1 MKGLNMKVKIKTL
14 GCKVNFVESLALEER
29 LRKAGF
35 EIADSDEEICDV
47 FILNSCSVTN
57 ESDKKSRQALSR
69 NRKINPDNYSVIMG
83 CYSQVS
89 KDELL
94 ENKNVNLVVGN
105 KDKLDIS
112 YLMTL
117 DKDKGEKVYDISK
130 YREFED
136 LPLHGTGEKT
146 RGFIKIE
153 DGCDNFCSYCI
164 IPYARGRVRSRSIE
178 SIKKEASS
186 LGETAKEIVITGIEV
201 ASYGKDLKDATL
213 IDAIEAV
220 HAAAPNVRIRL
231 SSLEISVITDDFLR
245 RLKSISRVCDQFHL
259 SLQSGSDNVLKAMNR
274 KYNKE
279 TFKKKV
285 DLIRSYY
292 PSAGITTDIIVG
304 FPGETE
310 EDHESTVQYLKDLK
324 LSRIHIFPYSIRKG
338 TKAAD
343 MEQVDG
349 NIKIRRKNE
358 LEKLGEELQEEF
370 KNSLLNKEEEV
381 LIEER
386 TKGFFTGYTR
396 NYVKAEISCD
406 EYPDLKLN
414 SVINT
419 MLVEEKGEKKWIV
432 CSAK

>member
-1 MKGLNMKVKIKTL
+1 MKVKIKTL

-35 EIADSDEEICDV
+35 EIVDSNEEICDI

-69 NRKINPDNYSVIMG
+69 NRKMNPDNYSVIMG

-112 YLMTL
+112 YLMNL

-130 YREFED
+130 YIEFED
-136 LPLHGTGEKT
+136 LPLHGPGEKT

-164 IPYARGRVRSRSIE
+164 IPFARGRVRSRSIE
-178 SIKKEASS
+178 SIKKEATS
-186 LGETAKEIVITGIEV
+186 LGQNAKEIVITGIEV
-201 ASYGKDLKDATL
+201 ASYGKDLKDVTL

-220 HAAAPNVRIRL
+220 HEAAPNVRIRL

-245 RLKSISRVCDQFHL
+245 RLKNISQFCDQFHL

-285 DLIRSYY
+285 DLIRTYY
-292 PSAGITTDIIVG
+292 PNSGITTDIIVG

-358 LEKLGEELQEEF
+358 LEKLGEELQDEF
-370 KNSLLNKEEEV
+370 KNSLLNKKEEV

-414 SVINT
+414 SVVSA

>member
-1 MKGLNMKVKIKTL
+1 MKVKIKTL

-35 EIADSDEEICDV
+35 EIVDSNEEICDI

-69 NRKINPDNYSVIMG
+69 NRKMNPDNYSVIMG

-89 KDELL
+89 KEELL

-112 YLMTL
+112 YLMNL

-130 YREFED
+130 YIEFED

-164 IPYARGRVRSRSIE
+164 IPFARGRVRSRSIE
-178 SIKKEASS
+178 SIKKEATS
-186 LGETAKEIVITGIEV
+186 LGQNAKEIVITGIEV
-201 ASYGKDLKDATL
+201 ASYGKDLKDVTL

-220 HAAAPNVRIRL
+220 HEAAPNVRIRL

-245 RLKSISRVCDQFHL
+245 RLKNISQFCDQFHL

-279 TFKKKV
+279 TFEKKV
-285 DLIRSYY
+285 DLIRAYY
-292 PSAGITTDIIVG
+292 PNAGITTDIIVG

-349 NIKIRRKNE
+349 NIKIRRKNV
-358 LEKLGEELQEEF
+358 LEKLGEELQDEF

-414 SVINT
+414 SIVSA

>member
-1 MKGLNMKVKIKTL
+1 MKVKIKTL

-35 EIADSDEEICDV
+35 EIVDSNEEICDI

-69 NRKINPDNYSVIMG
+69 NRKMNPDNYSVIMG

-89 KDELL
+89 KEELL

-112 YLMTL
+112 YLMNL

-130 YREFED
+130 YIEFED

-164 IPYARGRVRSRSIE
+164 IPFARGRVRSRSIE
-178 SIKKEASS
+178 SIKKEAAS
-186 LGETAKEIVITGIEV
+186 LGKNAKEIVITGIEV
-201 ASYGKDLKDATL
+201 ASYGKDLKDVTL

-220 HAAAPNVRIRL
+220 HEAAPNVRIRL

-245 RLKSISRVCDQFHL
+245 RLKNISQFCDQFHL

-279 TFKKKV
+279 SFKKKV
-285 DLIRSYY
+285 DLIRTYY
-292 PSAGITTDIIVG
+292 PNAGITTDIIVG
-304 FPGETE
+304 FPVETE

-358 LEKLGEELQEEF
+358 LEKLGEELQDEF
-370 KNSLLNKEEEV
+370 KNSLLNKKEEV

-414 SVINT
+414 SVVSA

>member
-1 MKGLNMKVKIKTL
+1 MKVKIKTL

-35 EIADSDEEICDV
+35 EIVDSNEEICDI

-69 NRKINPDNYSVIMG
+69 NRKMNPDNYSVIMG

-112 YLMTL
+112 YLMNL

-130 YREFED
+130 YIEFED

-164 IPYARGRVRSRSIE
+164 IPFARGRVRSRSIE
-178 SIKKEASS
+178 SIKKEAAS
-186 LGETAKEIVITGIEV
+186 LGENAKEIVITGIEV
-201 ASYGKDLKDATL
+201 ASYGKDLKDVTL

-220 HAAAPNVRIRL
+220 HEAAPNVRIRL

-245 RLKSISRVCDQFHL
+245 RLKNISQFCDQFHL

-279 TFKKKV
+279 SFKKKV
-285 DLIRSYY
+285 DLIRTYY
-292 PSAGITTDIIVG
+292 PNAGITTDIIVG

-358 LEKLGEELQEEF
+358 LEKLGEELQDEF
-370 KNSLLNKEEEV
+370 KNSLLNKKEEV

-406 EYPDLKLN
+406 EYSDLKLN
-414 SVINT
+414 SVVSA

>member
-1 MKGLNMKVKIKTL
+1 MKVKIKTL

-35 EIADSDEEICDV
+35 EIVDSNEEICDI

-69 NRKINPDNYSVIMG
+69 NRKMNPDNYSVIMG

-112 YLMTL
+112 YLMNL

-130 YREFED
+130 YIEFED

-164 IPYARGRVRSRSIE
+164 IPFARGRVRSRSIE
-178 SIKKEASS
+178 SIKKEATS
-186 LGETAKEIVITGIEV
+186 LGQNAKEIVITGIEV
-201 ASYGKDLKDATL
+201 ASYGKDLKDVTL

-245 RLKSISRVCDQFHL
+245 RLKNISQFCDQFHL
-259 SLQSGSDNVLKAMNR
+259 SLQSGSDNILKAMNR

-279 TFKKKV
+279 SFKKKV
-285 DLIRSYY
+285 DLIRTYY
-292 PSAGITTDIIVG
+292 PIAGITTDIIVG

-370 KNSLLNKEEEV
+370 KNSLLNKKEEV

-414 SVINT
+414 SVVSA

>member
-1 MKGLNMKVKIKTL
+1 MKVKIKTL

-35 EIADSDEEICDV
+35 EIVDSNEEICDI

-69 NRKINPDNYSVIMG
+69 NRKMNPDNYSVIMG

-112 YLMTL
+112 YLMNL

-130 YREFED
+130 YIEFED

-164 IPYARGRVRSRSIE
+164 IPFARGRVRSRSIE
-178 SIKKEASS
+178 SIKKEATS
-186 LGETAKEIVITGIEV
+186 LGQNAKEIVITGIEV
-201 ASYGKDLKDATL
+201 ASYGKDLKDVTL

-220 HAAAPNVRIRL
+220 HEAAPNVRIRL

-245 RLKSISRVCDQFHL
+245 RLKNISQFCDQFHL

-285 DLIRSYY
+285 DLIRTYY
-292 PSAGITTDIIVG
+292 PNSGITTDIIVG

-338 TKAAD
+338 TKAVD

-358 LEKLGEELQEEF
+358 LEKLGEELQDEF
-370 KNSLLNKEEEV
+370 KNSLLNKKEEV

-414 SVINT
+414 SVVSA

>member
-1 MKGLNMKVKIKTL
+1 MKVKIKTL

-35 EIADSDEEICDV
+35 EIVDSNEEICDI

-69 NRKINPDNYSVIMG
+69 NRKMNPDNYSVIMG

-112 YLMTL
+112 YLMNL

-130 YREFED
+130 YIEFED

-164 IPYARGRVRSRSIE
+164 IPFARGRVRSRSIE
-178 SIKKEASS
+178 SIKKEATS
-186 LGETAKEIVITGIEV
+186 LGQIAKEIVITGIEV
-201 ASYGKDLKDATL
+201 ASYGKDLKDVTL

-220 HAAAPNVRIRL
+220 HEAAPNVRIRL

-245 RLKSISRVCDQFHL
+245 RLKNISQFCDQFHL

-279 TFKKKV
+279 SFKKKV
-285 DLIRSYY
+285 DLIRTYY
-292 PSAGITTDIIVG
+292 PNAGITTDIIVG

-414 SVINT
+414 SVVSA

>member
-1 MKGLNMKVKIKTL
+1 MKVKIKTL

-245 RLKSISRVCDQFHL
+245 RLKSISRFCDQFHL

-310 EDHESTVQYLKDLK
+310 EDHESTVRYLKDLK

>member
-1 MKGLNMKVKIKTL
+1 MKVKIKTL

-35 EIADSDEEICDV
+35 EIVDSNEEICDI

-69 NRKINPDNYSVIMG
+69 NRKMNPDNYSVIMG

-89 KDELL
+89 KEELL

-112 YLMTL
+112 YLMNL

-130 YREFED
+130 YIEFED

-164 IPYARGRVRSRSIE
+164 IPFARGRVRSRSIE
-178 SIKKEASS
+178 SIKKEAAS
-186 LGETAKEIVITGIEV
+186 LGKNAKEIVITGIEV
-201 ASYGKDLKDATL
+201 ASYGKDLKDVTL

-220 HAAAPNVRIRL
+220 HEAAPNVRIRL

-245 RLKSISRVCDQFHL
+245 RLKNISQFCDQFHL

-279 TFKKKV
+279 TFEKKV
-285 DLIRSYY
+285 DLIRAYY
-292 PSAGITTDIIVG
+292 PNAGITTDIIVG

-358 LEKLGEELQEEF
+358 LEKLGEELQDEF
-370 KNSLLNKEEEV
+370 KNSLLNKKEEV

-414 SVINT
+414 SVVSA

>member
-1 MKGLNMKVKIKTL
+1 MKVKIKTL

-35 EIADSDEEICDV
+35 EIVDSNEEICDI

-69 NRKINPDNYSVIMG
+69 NRKMNPDNYSVIMG

-112 YLMTL
+112 YLMNL

-130 YREFED
+130 YIEFED

-164 IPYARGRVRSRSIE
+164 IPFARGRVRSRSIE
-178 SIKKEASS
+178 SIKKEATS
-186 LGETAKEIVITGIEV
+186 LGQNAKEIVITGIEV
-201 ASYGKDLKDATL
+201 ASYGKDLKDVTL

-220 HAAAPNVRIRL
+220 HEAAPNVRIRL

-245 RLKSISRVCDQFHL
+245 RLKNISQFCDQFHL

-285 DLIRSYY
+285 DLIRTYY
-292 PSAGITTDIIVG
+292 PNSGITTDIIVG

-358 LEKLGEELQEEF
+358 LEKLGEELQDEF
-370 KNSLLNKEEEV
+370 KNSLLNKKEEV

-414 SVINT
+414 SVVSA

>member
-1 MKGLNMKVKIKTL
+1 MKVKIKTL

-35 EIADSDEEICDV
+35 EIVDSNEEICDI

-69 NRKINPDNYSVIMG
+69 NRKMNPDNYSVIMG

-112 YLMTL
+112 YLMNL
-117 DKDKGEKVYDISK
+117 DKDNGEKVYDISK
-130 YREFED
+130 YIEFED

-164 IPYARGRVRSRSIE
+164 IPFARGRVRSRSIE
-178 SIKKEASS
+178 SIKKEATS
-186 LGETAKEIVITGIEV
+186 LGQNAKEIVITGIEV
-201 ASYGKDLKDATL
+201 ASYGKDLKDVTL

-245 RLKSISRVCDQFHL
+245 RLKNISQFCDQFHL
-259 SLQSGSDNVLKAMNR
+259 SLQSGSDNILKAMNR

-279 TFKKKV
+279 SFKKKV
-285 DLIRSYY
+285 DLIRTYY
-292 PSAGITTDIIVG
+292 PIAGITTDIIVG

-358 LEKLGEELQEEF
+358 LEKLGEELQDEF
-370 KNSLLNKEEEV
+370 KNSLLNKKEEV

-414 SVINT
+414 SIVSA

>member
-1 MKGLNMKVKIKTL
+1 MKVKIKTL

-35 EIADSDEEICDV
+35 EIVDSNEEICDI

-69 NRKINPDNYSVIMG
+69 NRKMNPDNYSVIMG

-112 YLMTL
+112 YLMNL
-117 DKDKGEKVYDISK
+117 GKDNGEKVYDISK
-130 YREFED
+130 YIEFED

-164 IPYARGRVRSRSIE
+164 IPFARGRVRSRSIE
-178 SIKKEASS
+178 SIKKEATS
-186 LGETAKEIVITGIEV
+186 LGQNAKEIVITGIEV
-201 ASYGKDLKDATL
+201 ASYGKDLKDVTL

-220 HAAAPNVRIRL
+220 HEAAPNVRIRL

-245 RLKSISRVCDQFHL
+245 RLKNISQFCDQFHL

-285 DLIRSYY
+285 DLIRTYY
-292 PSAGITTDIIVG
+292 PNAGITTDIIVG

-358 LEKLGEELQEEF
+358 LDKLGEELQDEF
-370 KNSLLNKEEEV
+370 KNSLLNKKEEV

-414 SVINT
+414 SVVSA

>member
-1 MKGLNMKVKIKTL
+1 MKVKIKTL

-35 EIADSDEEICDV
+35 EIVDSNEEICDI

-69 NRKINPDNYSVIMG
+69 NRKMNPDNYSVIMG

-112 YLMTL
+112 YLMNL
-117 DKDKGEKVYDISK
+117 GKDKGEKVYDISK
-130 YREFED
+130 YIEFED

-164 IPYARGRVRSRSIE
+164 IPFARGRVRSRSIE
-178 SIKKEASS
+178 SIKKEATS
-186 LGETAKEIVITGIEV
+186 LGQNAKEIVITGIEV
-201 ASYGKDLKDATL
+201 ASYGKDLKDVTL

-220 HAAAPNVRIRL
+220 HEAAPNVRIRL

-245 RLKSISRVCDQFHL
+245 RLKNISQFCDQFHL

-279 TFKKKV
+279 SFKKKV
-285 DLIRSYY
+285 DLIRTYY
-292 PSAGITTDIIVG
+292 PNAGITTDIIVG

-324 LSRIHIFPYSIRKG
+324 LSRIHIFPYSVRKG

-370 KNSLLNKEEEV
+370 KNSLLNKKEEV

-414 SVINT
+414 SVVSA

>member
-1 MKGLNMKVKIKTL
+1 MKVKIKTL

-35 EIADSDEEICDV
+35 EIVDSNEEICDI

-69 NRKINPDNYSVIMG
+69 NRKMNPDNYSVIMG

-112 YLMTL
+112 YLMNL

-130 YREFED
+130 YIEFED

-164 IPYARGRVRSRSIE
+164 IPFARGRVRSRSIE
-178 SIKKEASS
+178 SIKKEATS
-186 LGETAKEIVITGIEV
+186 LGQNAKEIVITGIEV

-220 HAAAPNVRIRL
+220 HEAAPNVRIRL

-245 RLKSISRVCDQFHL
+245 RLKNISQFCDQFHL

-279 TFKKKV
+279 SFKKKV
-285 DLIRSYY
+285 DLIRTYY
-292 PSAGITTDIIVG
+292 PNAGITTDIIVG

-358 LEKLGEELQEEF
+358 LEKLGEELQDEF
-370 KNSLLNKEEEV
+370 KNSLLNKKEEV

-406 EYPDLKLN
+406 EYSDLKLN
-414 SVINT
+414 SVVSA

>member
-1 MKGLNMKVKIKTL
+1 MKVKIKTL

-35 EIADSDEEICDV
+35 EIVDSNEEICDI

-69 NRKINPDNYSVIMG
+69 NRKMNPDNYSVIMG

-112 YLMTL
+112 YLMNL
-117 DKDKGEKVYDISK
+117 DKDNGEKVYDISK
-130 YREFED
+130 YIEFED

-164 IPYARGRVRSRSIE
+164 IPFARGRVRSRSIE
-178 SIKKEASS
+178 SIKKEATS
-186 LGETAKEIVITGIEV
+186 LGQNAKEIVITGIEV
-201 ASYGKDLKDATL
+201 ASYGKDLKDVTL

-220 HAAAPNVRIRL
+220 HEAAPNVRIRL

-245 RLKSISRVCDQFHL
+245 RLKNISQFCDQFHL

-279 TFKKKV
+279 SFKKKV
-285 DLIRSYY
+285 DLIRTYY
-292 PSAGITTDIIVG
+292 PNAGITTDIIVG

-370 KNSLLNKEEEV
+370 KNSLLNKKEEV

-414 SVINT
+414 SVVSA

>member
-1 MKGLNMKVKIKTL
+1 MKVKIKTL

-35 EIADSDEEICDV
+35 EIVDSNEEICDI

-69 NRKINPDNYSVIMG
+69 NRKMNPDNYSVIMG

-112 YLMTL
+112 YLMNL

-130 YREFED
+130 YIEFED

-164 IPYARGRVRSRSIE
+164 IPFARGRVRSRSIE
-178 SIKKEASS
+178 SIKKEATS
-186 LGETAKEIVITGIEV
+186 LGQNAKEIVITGIEV
-201 ASYGKDLKDATL
+201 ASYGKDLKDVTL

-220 HAAAPNVRIRL
+220 HEAAPNVRIRL

-245 RLKSISRVCDQFHL
+245 RLKNISQFCDQFHL

-279 TFKKKV
+279 SFKKKV
-285 DLIRSYY
+285 DLIRTYY
-292 PSAGITTDIIVG
+292 PNAGITTDIIVG

-358 LEKLGEELQEEF
+358 LEKLGEELQDEF
-370 KNSLLNKEEEV
+370 KNSLLNKKEEV

-406 EYPDLKLN
+406 EYSDLKLN
-414 SVINT
+414 SVVSA

>member
-1 MKGLNMKVKIKTL
+1 MKVKIKTL

-29 LRKAGF
+29 LIKAGF
-35 EIADSDEEICDV
+35 EIVDSNEEMCDI

-69 NRKINPDNYSVIMG
+69 NRKMNPDNYSVIMG

-112 YLMTL
+112 YLMNL

-130 YREFED
+130 YIEFED

-164 IPYARGRVRSRSIE
+164 IPFARGRVRSRSIE
-178 SIKKEASS
+178 SIKKEATS
-186 LGETAKEIVITGIEV
+186 LGQNAKEIVITGIEV
-201 ASYGKDLKDATL
+201 ASYGKDLKEVTL

-220 HAAAPNVRIRL
+220 HEAAPNVRIRL

-245 RLKSISRVCDQFHL
+245 RLKNISQFCDQFHL

-279 TFKKKV
+279 SFKKKV
-285 DLIRSYY
+285 DLIRTYY
-292 PSAGITTDIIVG
+292 PNAGITTDIIVG
-304 FPGETE
+304 FPGEME

-338 TKAAD
+338 TKAANMD
-343 MEQVDG
+343 QVDG

-370 KNSLLNKEEEV
+370 KNSLLNKKEEV

-414 SVINT
+414 SVVSA
-419 MLVEEKGEKKWIV
+419 MLVEEKGGKKWIV

>member
-1 MKGLNMKVKIKTL
+1 MKVKIKTL

-35 EIADSDEEICDV
+35 EIVDSNEEICDI

-69 NRKINPDNYSVIMG
+69 NRKMNPDNYSVIMG

-112 YLMTL
+112 YLMNL
-117 DKDKGEKVYDISK
+117 GKDKGEKVYDISK
-130 YREFED
+130 YIEFED

-164 IPYARGRVRSRSIE
+164 IPFARGRVRSRSIE
-178 SIKKEASS
+178 SIKKEATS
-186 LGETAKEIVITGIEV
+186 LGQNAKEIVITGIEV
-201 ASYGKDLKDATL
+201 ASYGKDLKDVTL
-213 IDAIEAV
+213 IDAIEAI
-220 HAAAPNVRIRL
+220 HEAAPNVRIRL

-245 RLKSISRVCDQFHL
+245 RLKNISQFCDQFHL

-279 TFKKKV
+279 SFKKKV
-285 DLIRSYY
+285 DLIRTYY
-292 PSAGITTDIIVG
+292 PNAGITTDIIVG

-358 LEKLGEELQEEF
+358 LDKLGEELQDEF
-370 KNSLLNKEEEV
+370 KNSLLNKKEEV

-414 SVINT
+414 SVVSA

>member
-1 MKGLNMKVKIKTL
+1 MKVKIKTL

-35 EIADSDEEICDV
+35 EIVDSNEEICDI

-69 NRKINPDNYSVIMG
+69 NRKMNPDNYSVIMG

-112 YLMTL
+112 YLMNL

-130 YREFED
+130 YIEFED

-164 IPYARGRVRSRSIE
+164 IPFARGRVRSRSIE
-178 SIKKEASS
+178 SIKKEATS
-186 LGETAKEIVITGIEV
+186 LGQNAKEIVITGIEV
-201 ASYGKDLKDATL
+201 ASYGKDLKDVTL

-220 HAAAPNVRIRL
+220 HEAAPNVRIRL

-245 RLKSISRVCDQFHL
+245 RLKNISQFCDQFHL

-279 TFKKKV
+279 SFKKKV
-285 DLIRSYY
+285 DLIRTYY
-292 PSAGITTDIIVG
+292 PNAGITTDIIVG

-324 LSRIHIFPYSIRKG
+324 LSRIHIFPYSVRKG

-358 LEKLGEELQEEF
+358 LEKLGEELQDEF

-414 SVINT
+414 SVVSA

>member
-1 MKGLNMKVKIKTL
+1 MKVKIKTL

-35 EIADSDEEICDV
+35 EIVDSNEEICDI

-69 NRKINPDNYSVIMG
+69 NRKMNPDNYSVIMG

-112 YLMTL
+112 YLMNL
-117 DKDKGEKVYDISK
+117 GKDKGEKVYDISK
-130 YREFED
+130 YIEFED

-164 IPYARGRVRSRSIE
+164 IPFARGRVRSRSIE
-178 SIKKEASS
+178 SIKKEATS
-186 LGETAKEIVITGIEV
+186 LGQNAKEIVITGIEV
-201 ASYGKDLKDATL
+201 ASYGKDLKDVTL

-220 HAAAPNVRIRL
+220 HEAAPNVRIRL

-245 RLKSISRVCDQFHL
+245 RLKNISQFCDQFHL

-285 DLIRSYY
+285 DLIRTYY
-292 PSAGITTDIIVG
+292 PNAGITTDIIVG
-304 FPGETE
+304 SPGETE

-358 LEKLGEELQEEF
+358 LDKLGEELQDEF
-370 KNSLLNKEEEV
+370 KNSLLNKKEEV

-414 SVINT
+414 SVVSA

>member
-1 MKGLNMKVKIKTL
+1 MKVKIKTL

-29 LRKAGF
+29 LRNAGF
-35 EIADSDEEICDV
+35 EIVDSNEEICDI

-69 NRKINPDNYSVIMG
+69 NRKMNPDNYSVIMG

-89 KDELL
+89 KEELL

-112 YLMTL
+112 YLMNL

-130 YREFED
+130 YIEFED

-164 IPYARGRVRSRSIE
+164 IPFARGRVRSRSIE
-178 SIKKEASS
+178 SIKKEATS
-186 LGETAKEIVITGIEV
+186 LGQNAKEIVITGIEV
-201 ASYGKDLKDATL
+201 ASYGKDLKDVTL

-220 HAAAPNVRIRL
+220 HEAAPNVRIRL

-245 RLKSISRVCDQFHL
+245 RLKNISQFCDQFHL

-279 TFKKKV
+279 SFKKKV
-285 DLIRSYY
+285 DLIRTYY
-292 PSAGITTDIIVG
+292 PNAGITTDIIVG

-349 NIKIRRKNE
+349 NIKILRKNE
-358 LEKLGEELQEEF
+358 LEKLGEELQDKF
-370 KNSLLNKEEEV
+370 KNSLLNKKEEV

-414 SVINT
+414 SVVSA

>member
-1 MKGLNMKVKIKTL
+1 MKVKIKTL

-35 EIADSDEEICDV
+35 EIVDSNEEICDI

-69 NRKINPDNYSVIMG
+69 NRKMNPDNYSVIMG

-89 KDELL
+89 KKELL

-112 YLMTL
+112 YLMNL

-130 YREFED
+130 YIEFED

-164 IPYARGRVRSRSIE
+164 IPFARGRVRSRSIE
-178 SIKKEASS
+178 SIKKEATS
-186 LGETAKEIVITGIEV
+186 LGQNAKEIVITGIEV
-201 ASYGKDLKDATL
+201 ASYGKDLKDVTL

-220 HAAAPNVRIRL
+220 HEAAPNVRIRL

-245 RLKSISRVCDQFHL
+245 RLKNISQFCDQFHL

-285 DLIRSYY
+285 DLIRTYY
-292 PSAGITTDIIVG
+292 PNAGITTDIIVG

-358 LEKLGEELQEEF
+358 LEKLGEELQDEF

-414 SVINT
+414 SVVSA

>member
-1 MKGLNMKVKIKTL
+1 MKVKIKTL

-35 EIADSDEEICDV
+35 EIVDSNEEICDI

-69 NRKINPDNYSVIMG
+69 NRKMNPDNYSVIMG

-112 YLMTL
+112 YLMNL

-130 YREFED
+130 YIEFED

-164 IPYARGRVRSRSIE
+164 IPFARGRVRSRSIE
-178 SIKKEASS
+178 SIKKEATS
-186 LGETAKEIVITGIEV
+186 LGQNAKEIVITGIEV
-201 ASYGKDLKDATL
+201 ASYGKDLKDVTL

-220 HAAAPNVRIRL
+220 HEAAPNVRIRL

-245 RLKSISRVCDQFHL
+245 RLKNISQFCDQFHL

-279 TFKKKV
+279 IFKKKV
-285 DLIRSYY
+285 DLIRTYY
-292 PSAGITTDIIVG
+292 PNAGITTDIIVG

-324 LSRIHIFPYSIRKG
+324 LSRIHIFPYSVRKG

-358 LEKLGEELQEEF
+358 LEKLGEELQDEF

-414 SVINT
+414 SVVSA

>member
-1 MKGLNMKVKIKTL
+1 MKVKIKTL

-35 EIADSDEEICDV
+35 EIVDSNEEICDI

-69 NRKINPDNYSVIMG
+69 NRKMNPDNYSVIMG

-112 YLMTL
+112 YLMNL
-117 DKDKGEKVYDISK
+117 GKDKGEKVYDISK
-130 YREFED
+130 YIEFED

-164 IPYARGRVRSRSIE
+164 IPFARGRVRSRSIE
-178 SIKKEASS
+178 SIKKEAAS
-186 LGETAKEIVITGIEV
+186 LGKNAKEIVITGIEV
-201 ASYGKDLKDATL
+201 ASYGKDLKDVTL

-220 HAAAPNVRIRL
+220 HEAAPNVRIRL

-245 RLKSISRVCDQFHL
+245 RLKNISQFCDQFHL

-279 TFKKKV
+279 SFKKKV
-285 DLIRSYY
+285 DLIRTYY
-292 PSAGITTDIIVG
+292 PNAGITTDIIVG

-358 LEKLGEELQEEF
+358 LEKLGEELQDEF

-414 SVINT
+414 SVVSA

>member
-1 MKGLNMKVKIKTL
+1 MKVKIKTL

-35 EIADSDEEICDV
+35 EIVDSNEEICDI

-69 NRKINPDNYSVIMG
+69 NRKMNPDNYSVIMG

-112 YLMTL
+112 YLMNL

-130 YREFED
+130 YIEFED

-164 IPYARGRVRSRSIE
+164 IPFARGRVRSRSIE
-178 SIKKEASS
+178 SIKKEATS
-186 LGETAKEIVITGIEV
+186 LGQNAKEIVITGIEV
-201 ASYGKDLKDATL
+201 ASYGKDLKDVTL

-220 HAAAPNVRIRL
+220 HEAAPNVRIRL

-245 RLKSISRVCDQFHL
+245 RLKNISQFCDQFHL

-279 TFKKKV
+279 SFKKKV
-285 DLIRSYY
+285 DLIRTYY
-292 PSAGITTDIIVG
+292 PNAGITTDIIVG

-414 SVINT
+414 SVVSA

>member
-1 MKGLNMKVKIKTL
+1 MKVKIKTL

-35 EIADSDEEICDV
+35 EIVDSNEEICDI

-69 NRKINPDNYSVIMG
+69 NRKMNPDNYSVIMG

-112 YLMTL
+112 YLMNL

-130 YREFED
+130 YIEFED

-164 IPYARGRVRSRSIE
+164 IPFARGRVRSRSIE
-178 SIKKEASS
+178 SIKKEAAS
-186 LGETAKEIVITGIEV
+186 LGKNAKEIVITGIEV
-201 ASYGKDLKDATL
+201 ASYGKDLKDVTL

-245 RLKSISRVCDQFHL
+245 RLKNISQFCDQFHL
-259 SLQSGSDNVLKAMNR
+259 SLQSGSDNILKAMNR

-279 TFKKKV
+279 SFKKKV
-285 DLIRSYY
+285 DLIRTYY
-292 PSAGITTDIIVG
+292 PIAGITTDIIVG

-358 LEKLGEELQEEF
+358 LEKLGEELQDEF
-370 KNSLLNKEEEV
+370 KNSLLNKKEEV

-414 SVINT
+414 SVVSA

>member
-1 MKGLNMKVKIKTL
+1 MKVKIKTL

-35 EIADSDEEICDV
+35 EIVDSNEEICDI

-69 NRKINPDNYSVIMG
+69 NRKMNPDNYSVIMG

-112 YLMTL
+112 YLMNL

-130 YREFED
+130 YIEFED

-164 IPYARGRVRSRSIE
+164 IPFARGRVRSRSIE
-178 SIKKEASS
+178 SIKKEATS
-186 LGETAKEIVITGIEV
+186 LGQNAKEIVITGIEV

-220 HAAAPNVRIRL
+220 HEAAPNVRIRL

-245 RLKSISRVCDQFHL
+245 RLKNISQFCDQFHL

-279 TFKKKV
+279 SFKKKV
-285 DLIRSYY
+285 DLIRTYY
-292 PSAGITTDIIVG
+292 PNAGITTDIIVG

-358 LEKLGEELQEEF
+358 LEKLGEELQDEF
-370 KNSLLNKEEEV
+370 KNSLLNKKEEV

-414 SVINT
+414 SVVSA

>member
-1 MKGLNMKVKIKTL
+1 MKVKIKTL

-35 EIADSDEEICDV
+35 EIVDSNEEICDI

-69 NRKINPDNYSVIMG
+69 NRKMNPDNYSVIMG

-112 YLMTL
+112 YLMNL
-117 DKDKGEKVYDISK
+117 GKDKGEKVYDISK
-130 YREFED
+130 YIEFED

-164 IPYARGRVRSRSIE
+164 IPFARGRVRSRSIE
-178 SIKKEASS
+178 SIKKEATS
-186 LGETAKEIVITGIEV
+186 LGQNAKEIVITGIEV
-201 ASYGKDLKDATL
+201 ASYGKDLKDVTL

-220 HAAAPNVRIRL
+220 HEAAPNVRIRL

-245 RLKSISRVCDQFHL
+245 RLKNISQFCDQFHL

-279 TFKKKV
+279 SFKKKV
-285 DLIRSYY
+285 DLIRTYY
-292 PSAGITTDIIVG
+292 PNAGITTDIIVG

-343 MEQVDG
+343 MEQIDG

-358 LEKLGEELQEEF
+358 LEKLGEELQDEF
-370 KNSLLNKEEEV
+370 KNSLLNKKEEV

-414 SVINT
+414 SVVSA

>member
-1 MKGLNMKVKIKTL
+1 MKVKIKTL

-35 EIADSDEEICDV
+35 EIVDSNEEICDI

-69 NRKINPDNYSVIMG
+69 NRKMNPDNYSVIMG

-112 YLMTL
+112 YLMNL
-117 DKDKGEKVYDISK
+117 GKDKGEKVYDISK
-130 YREFED
+130 YIEFED

-164 IPYARGRVRSRSIE
+164 IPFARGRVRSRSIE
-178 SIKKEASS
+178 SIKKEATS
-186 LGETAKEIVITGIEV
+186 LGQNAKEIVITGIEV
-201 ASYGKDLKDATL
+201 ASYGKDLKDVTL
-213 IDAIEAV
+213 IDAIEAI
-220 HAAAPNVRIRL
+220 HEAAPNVRIRL

-245 RLKSISRVCDQFHL
+245 RLKNISQFCDQFHL

-279 TFKKKV
+279 SFKKKV
-285 DLIRSYY
+285 DLIRTYY
-292 PSAGITTDIIVG
+292 PNAGITTDIIVG

-310 EDHESTVQYLKDLK
+310 EDYESTVQYLKDLK

-358 LEKLGEELQEEF
+358 LDKLGEELQDEF
-370 KNSLLNKEEEV
+370 KNSLLNKKEEV

-414 SVINT
+414 SVVSA

>member
-1 MKGLNMKVKIKTL
+1 MKVKIKTL

-35 EIADSDEEICDV
+35 EIVDSNEEICDI

-69 NRKINPDNYSVIMG
+69 NRKMNPDNYSVIMG

-112 YLMTL
+112 YLMNL

-130 YREFED
+130 YIEFED

-164 IPYARGRVRSRSIE
+164 IPFARGRVRSRSIE
-178 SIKKEASS
+178 SIKKEAAS
-186 LGETAKEIVITGIEV
+186 LGENAKEIVITGIEV
-201 ASYGKDLKDATL
+201 ASYGKDLKDVTL

-220 HAAAPNVRIRL
+220 HEAAPNVRIRL

-245 RLKSISRVCDQFHL
+245 RLKNISQFCDQFHL

-285 DLIRSYY
+285 DLIRAYY
-292 PSAGITTDIIVG
+292 PNAGITTDIIVG

-358 LEKLGEELQEEF
+358 LEKLGEELQDEF
-370 KNSLLNKEEEV
+370 KNSLLNKKEEV

-386 TKGFFTGYTR
+386 TKGIFTGYTR

-414 SVINT
+414 SVVSA

>member
-1 MKGLNMKVKIKTL
+1 MKVKIKTL

-35 EIADSDEEICDV
+35 EIVDSNEEICDI

-69 NRKINPDNYSVIMG
+69 NRKMNPDNYSVIMG

-112 YLMTL
+112 YLMNL

-130 YREFED
+130 YIEFED

-164 IPYARGRVRSRSIE
+164 IPFARGRVRSRSIE
-178 SIKKEASS
+178 SIKKEATS
-186 LGETAKEIVITGIEV
+186 LGQNAKEIVITGIEV
-201 ASYGKDLKDATL
+201 ASYGKDLKDVTL

-220 HAAAPNVRIRL
+220 HEAAPNVRIRL

-245 RLKSISRVCDQFHL
+245 RLKNMSQFCDQFHL

-279 TFKKKV
+279 IFKKKV
-285 DLIRSYY
+285 DLIRTYY
-292 PSAGITTDIIVG
+292 PNAGITTDIIVG

-358 LEKLGEELQEEF
+358 LEKLGEELQDEF
-370 KNSLLNKEEEV
+370 KNSLLNKKEEV

-414 SVINT
+414 SVINV

>member
-1 MKGLNMKVKIKTL
+1 MKVKIKTL

-117 DKDKGEKVYDISK
+117 DKDKGEKVSDISK

-245 RLKSISRVCDQFHL
+245 RLKSISRFCDQFHL

-370 KNSLLNKEEEV
+370 KNSLINKEEEV

>member
-1 MKGLNMKVKIKTL
+1 MKVKIKTL

-164 IPYARGRVRSRSIE
+164 IPYARGRVRSRSID

-186 LGETAKEIVITGIEV
+186 LGENAKEIVITGIEV
-201 ASYGKDLKDATL
+201 ASYGKDLKDTTL

-245 RLKSISRVCDQFHL
+245 RLKSISRFCDQFHL
-259 SLQSGSDNVLKAMNR
+259 SLQSGSDNVLKGMNR

-310 EDHESTVQYLKDLK
+310 EDHESTVQYLRDLK

-414 SVINT
+414 SVINV

>member
-1 MKGLNMKVKIKTL
+1 MKVKIKTL

-35 EIADSDEEICDV
+35 EIVDSNEEICDI

-69 NRKINPDNYSVIMG
+69 NRKMNPDNYSVIMG

-89 KDELL
+89 KEELL

-112 YLMTL
+112 YLMNL

-130 YREFED
+130 YIEFED

-164 IPYARGRVRSRSIE
+164 IPFARGRVRSRSIE
-178 SIKKEASS
+178 SIKKEATS
-186 LGETAKEIVITGIEV
+186 LGQNAKEIVITGIEV
-201 ASYGKDLKDATL
+201 ASYGKDLKNVTL

-220 HAAAPNVRIRL
+220 HEAAPNVRIRL

-245 RLKSISRVCDQFHL
+245 RLKNISQFCDQFHL

-285 DLIRSYY
+285 DLIRTYY
-292 PSAGITTDIIVG
+292 PNAGITTDIIVG

-358 LEKLGEELQEEF
+358 LDKLGEELQDEF
-370 KNSLLNKEEEV
+370 KNSLLNKKEEV

-414 SVINT
+414 SVVSA

>member
-1 MKGLNMKVKIKTL
+1 MKVKIKTL

-35 EIADSDEEICDV
+35 EIVDSNEEICDI

-69 NRKINPDNYSVIMG
+69 NRKMNPDNYSVIMG

-112 YLMTL
+112 YLMNL
-117 DKDKGEKVYDISK
+117 DKGKGEKVYDISK
-130 YREFED
+130 YIEFED

-164 IPYARGRVRSRSIE
+164 IPFARGRVRSRSIE
-178 SIKKEASS
+178 SIKKEATS
-186 LGETAKEIVITGIEV
+186 LGQNAKEIVITGIEV
-201 ASYGKDLKDATL
+201 ASYGKDLKDVTL

-220 HAAAPNVRIRL
+220 HEAAPNVRIRL

-245 RLKSISRVCDQFHL
+245 RLKNISQFCDQFHL

-279 TFKKKV
+279 SFKKKV
-285 DLIRSYY
+285 DLIRTYY
-292 PSAGITTDIIVG
+292 PNAGITTDIIVG

-358 LEKLGEELQEEF
+358 LEKLGEELQDEF
-370 KNSLLNKEEEV
+370 KNSLLNKKEEV

-414 SVINT
+414 SVVSA